1 MQHVGDDKWSI
12 GGGGTGAE
20 TVQYLR
26 YECQQIENIEVEREL
41 SNVLRIIVVTLAN
54 CFGYIYNQDG
64 TKTMVS
70 SKGQARRTMVCLC

>member
-1 MQHVGDDKWSI
+1 MVDRGRGHRAG
-12 GGGGTGAE
+12 